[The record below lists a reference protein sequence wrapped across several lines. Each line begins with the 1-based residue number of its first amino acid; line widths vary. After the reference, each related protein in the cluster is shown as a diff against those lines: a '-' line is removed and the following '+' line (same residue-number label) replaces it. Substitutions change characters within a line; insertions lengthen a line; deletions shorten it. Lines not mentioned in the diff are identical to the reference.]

1 MFVLFDSLDKNPL
14 RGSYQSL
21 DDARKSAMKRKS
33 PSVYVC
39 VMQVDGS
46 ADAVGSVINSNSHG
60 FPIYSSGG
68 CEYALNQNGSLGRK
82 L

>member
-14 RGSYQSL
+14 RGSYKSL

-46 ADAVGSVINSNSHG
+46 ADAVGTVINDNAYGH
-60 FPIYSSGG
+60 PTYSVGG
-68 CEYALNQNGSLGRK
+68 SEYELNQNGSLGRR

>member
-1 MFVLFDSLDKNPL
+1 
-14 RGSYQSL
+14 
-21 DDARKSAMKRKS
+21 MKRKS

-39 VMQVDGS
+39 VMQTDGS
-46 ADAVGSVINSNSHG
+46 ADAVGSVINSNSYG

-68 CEYALNQNGSLGRK
+68 CEYALNQNGSLGRR